1 MRVLA
6 LLIYTLSFTHCHA
19 ISELDLK
26 FLDYLNAYRVI
37 NNRSILTFNSK
48 HYMRTVAH
56 TKFTQ
61 NLDSIFHSHDNSYEC
76 VAKIYNIAGASVL
89 AP

>member
-37 NNRSILTFNSK
+37 NNRSILTFKYQINCEGI
-48 HYMRTVAH
+48 T
-56 TKFTQ
+56 FTT
-61 NLDSIFHSHDNSYEC
+61 NR
-76 VAKIYNIAGASVL
+76 SVSMKTDMF
-89 AP
+89 